1 MGCELH
7 ARSRR
12 LEHRPLPDIAPPL
25 PLLTGK
31 TILQVVPEMATGGV
45 ERTTLEVASAIIAAG
60 GRALVFSQGGRLVSE
75 LEALGARHIQGPA
88 ASKNPWTVFVSN
100 PMRLIK
106 LIENERIDLVH
117 ARSRA
122 PAWSAWLAARWTK
135 TPFVTTYHGI
145 YNAKT
150 GLKRWYN
157 SVMARGDIVIAN
169 SGFTKDHVIGEHKTP
184 ANRLEVIY
192 RGVDVEAFNPKAVSA
207 ARRNALAASW
217 GILVESARPRLIL
230 PARLTAWK
238 GQRVLIDALSILHTK
253 GIELDCLMVGDAQGR
268 DVYLDDLKAQVER
281 LQLGGHVY
289 FVGHC
294 SDMPA
299 AFSLADI
306 AITPSI
312 EPEAFGRTAA
322 EAQAMGLPVIA
333 SDLGGARETVDPGV
347 TGLLCQPGDAQA
359 LAHAIEKLLALGPQE
374 RKAMGTAGQAR
385 VQQKFTTLALQRAT
399 LLVYHQ
405 LLQARS

>member
-1 MGCELH
+1 M
-7 ARSRR
+7 
-12 LEHRPLPDIAPPL
+12 
-25 PLLTGK
+25 
-31 TILQVVPEMATGGV
+31 QVVPEMATGGV

-60 GRALVFSQGGRLVSE
+60 GQALVFSQGGRLVRE
-75 LEALGARHIQGPA
+75 LETMGARHIQGPA
-88 ASKNPWTVFVSN
+88 ASKNPWTVFVTN
-100 PMRLIK
+100 PLALIK
-106 LIENERIDLVH
+106 LIRQERVDLVH

-122 PAWSAWLAARWTK
+122 PAWSAWIAARGTK

-145 YNAKT
+145 YNAKS

-169 SGFTKDHVIGEHKTP
+169 SGFTKDHVIAEHKT
-184 ANRLEVIY
+184 ASDRLEVIY
-192 RGVDVEAFNPKAVSA
+192 RGVDVDAFNLKAVSA
-207 ARRNALAASW
+207 ARRKALAASW
-217 GILVESARPRLIL
+217 GIPVKNARPRLIL

-238 GQRVLIDALSILHTK
+238 GQRVLLDALSILLQK

-268 DVYLDDLKAQVER
+268 DGYLDDLKAQVQR
-281 LQLGGHVY
+281 LQLGDHVY

-294 SDMPA
+294 NDMPA
-299 AFSLADI
+299 AFALTDI

-333 SDLGGARETVDPGV
+333 SDLGGARETVEPGV
-347 TGLLCQPGDAQA
+347 TGLLCEPGDAHA
-359 LAHAIEKLLALGPQE
+359 FASAIEKLLALSPEE
-374 RKAMGTAGQAR
+374 RIAMGTAGRTR

-399 LLVYHQ
+399 LMVYQ
-405 LLQARS
+405 KVLQARS